1 MKQSNVKI
9 AWQSATQFR
18 VAIPLAFLLATLVS
32 LSSCSGDS
40 RIPLHNGWKYL
51 KADSPQYSAPAFDD
65 SSWNTT
71 DLPNLVDREK
81 KRQTIWLRNEVTIP
95 AGLRGKDIAFFVG
108 KIWDV
113 EQTYFNG
120 VKIGASGREY
130 PDFFSEWNI
139 FRYYHVPP
147 DLVKYDEK
155 NIIAVRMFTN
165 QFALWNDE
173 PFISTLKEVKITTF
187 FRRLIA
193 ENIPMAL
200 GVLTLLIALAS
211 LTQFLLD
218 RTNTLAL
225 HFAGISFLWFILS
238 FHYYM
243 PDFFIMSFNTQD
255 SLYYAIMSL
264 EIVWV
269 YVFLENVLNTR
280 IRFLRHAF
288 FILVP
293 VAAAILLSATSD
305 DPVTGWR
312 FEFVGVFGI
321 ITQVL
326 WGVLIAKSLREK
338 NREARIML
346 VAYVIFMIC
355 IIHDSLTI
363 SNIIFSNVF
372 WNNLG
377 YPAIILAF
385 GTILSLRVVE
395 ISRRLA
401 STTAE
406 VESKNMSLVDV
417 LSSIRESIVELTEF
431 SGTLQSTATQIQLD
445 MAEQG
450 SNLEE
455 TGAAT
460 EEVSAAI
467 ESIAENALGQEEN
480 IRKNKDLLVQYIT
493 SIQRITD
500 AAKSAVQ
507 LSYQSQGQTKL
518 TRQNLDEVRE
528 AMNKISESSG
538 AIKEITEVIND
549 IAEKTNLLSLN
560 ASIEAARAG
569 EYGRGFAVVADEIG
583 KLADSSIQ
591 QAKSIQEM
599 IRNTVEQI
607 NRESD
612 LIINSSKSI
621 LDVEQAVNDV
631 NAGIDTIL
639 DLCVSQENLT
649 RDTQQNTELILQGSS
664 DIAGA
669 TEQEKNAIFEV
680 QKSID
685 HLSGITSG
693 VTERVGVMVE
703 SLEKLYRRIHLL
715 QDTLKKG

>member
-1 MKQSNVKI
+1 M
-9 AWQSATQFR
+9 
-18 VAIPLAFLLATLVS
+18 
-32 LSSCSGDS
+32 
-40 RIPLHNGWKYL
+40 
-51 KADSPQYSAPAFDD
+51 
-65 SSWNTT
+65 
-71 DLPNLVDREK
+71 
-81 KRQTIWLRNEVTIP
+81 
-95 AGLRGKDIAFFVG
+95 
-108 KIWDV
+108 
-113 EQTYFNG
+113 
-120 VKIGASGREY
+120 
-130 PDFFSEWNI
+130 
-139 FRYYHVPP
+139 
-147 DLVKYDEK
+147 
-155 NIIAVRMFTN
+155 
-165 QFALWNDE
+165 
-173 PFISTLKEVKITTF
+173 
-187 FRRLIA
+187 
-193 ENIPMAL
+193 
-200 GVLTLLIALAS
+200 
-211 LTQFLLD
+211 
-218 RTNTLAL
+218 
-225 HFAGISFLWFILS
+225 
-238 FHYYM
+238 
-243 PDFFIMSFNTQD
+243 
-255 SLYYAIMSL
+255 
-264 EIVWV
+264 
-269 YVFLENVLNTR
+269 
-280 IRFLRHAF
+280 
-288 FILVP
+288 
-293 VAAAILLSATSD
+293 
-305 DPVTGWR
+305 
-312 FEFVGVFGI
+312 
-321 ITQVL
+321 
-326 WGVLIAKSLREK
+326 
-338 NREARIML
+338 
-346 VAYVIFMIC
+346 
-355 IIHDSLTI
+355 
-363 SNIIFSNVF
+363 
-372 WNNLG
+372 
-377 YPAIILAF
+377 
-385 GTILSLRVVE
+385 
-395 ISRRLA
+395 
-401 STTAE
+401 
-406 VESKNMSLVDV
+406 ESKNLSLLEV

-467 ESIAENALGQEEN
+467 ESIAENARGQEEN

-500 AAKSAVQ
+500 AAKNAVQ

-518 TRQNLDEVRE
+518 TRRNLDEVRE
-528 AMNKISESSG
+528 AMSKISESSG

-599 IRNTVEQI
+599 IKNTVEQI

-631 NAGIDTIL
+631 NSGIDTIL

-649 RDTQQNTELILQGSS
+649 RDTQQNIELILRGSS
-664 DIAGA
+664 DITGA